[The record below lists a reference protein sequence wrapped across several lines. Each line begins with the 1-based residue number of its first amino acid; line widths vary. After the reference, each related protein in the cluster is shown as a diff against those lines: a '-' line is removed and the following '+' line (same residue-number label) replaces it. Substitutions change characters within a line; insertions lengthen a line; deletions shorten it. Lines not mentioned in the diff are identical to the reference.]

1 MQPMSNCN
9 CTADFTV
16 FPTEIVQGDTAIW
29 QIAFKDGDG
38 QAMDITGWD
47 LYLIL
52 RDTLDVASVSFQR
65 IVKHTILD
73 GTSGT
78 GTLSIASTDSAAIPT
93 GKYYYEFKRVLPGL
107 TPPDVWTFKSSTKPD
122 FHIKDGVILFS

>member
-1 MQPMSNCN
+1 MSNCN

-16 FPTEIVQGDTAIW
+16 FPTEMVQGDTVNW
-29 QIAFKDGDG
+29 QITFKDATD
-38 QAMDITGWD
+38 QPMDITGWD

-52 RDTLDVASVSFQR
+52 RDTLDAASVTFQR
-65 IVKHTILD
+65 VVKSTMVD
-73 GTSGT
+73 GTSGV
-78 GTLSIASTDSAAIPT
+78 GVLSIASTDSAAIPT

-122 FHIKDGVILFS
+122 FHVKDGVILFS